1 MTEDSVTVLK
11 SKIEEE
17 GLSAIVAKRPLLSFF
32 RSPVS
37 VLGSRKVYY
46 PYWCVSLE
54 ATASQK
60 LRKAQTVKLLVT
72 VDGVTGDVGYAKKI
86 PEGSQAPAEGVR
98 GRLKLRIS
106 KDDAWQKARD
116 FALDLFM
123 RKIFFLEE
131 VSSEISETNLIYY
144 PYWVVDLQKE
154 GKRFRRAVD
163 AIHGEL
169 SNKVIH
175 QLNGAEETPSSIR

>member
-11 SKIEEE
+11 SEIEEE
-17 GLSAIVAKRPLLSFF
+17 GLSAIVAKRPLFPFF

-37 VLGSRKVYY
+37 ILGSRKIYY

-54 ATASQK
+54 ATARQK

-86 PEGSQAPAEGVR
+86 PEGSQATRGTVR
-98 GRLKLRIS
+98 GRLELRVS
-106 KDDAWQKARD
+106 KDEAWQKARD

-123 RKIFFLEE
+123 RKIFFLKG
-131 VSSEISETNLIYY
+131 VSSTIRETSLIYY
-144 PYWVVDLQKE
+144 PYWVVDIQKGSE
-154 GKRFRRAVD
+154 RFRRAVD

-175 QLNGAEETPSSIR
+175 QLDGAE